1 MVRLKAIVFECFDVG
16 VLFQFLMV
24 RLKEYTLEEFEESSE
39 MFQFLMVRL
48 KETTPEQIEQQDKKR
63 FNSLWFD

>member
-48 KETTPEQIEQQDKKR
+48 KGYRKFNHQKFNR
-63 FNSLWFD
+63 SFNSLWFD